1 MLAVDA
7 ETQLPDDLLLLTDK
21 NTMFGEFKPRQSVR
35 KEGNVWV
42 FAGNVEMYFR
52 TSNRQLELTL
62 ENKTKLTY
70 RIDLSR
76 TPSHS
81 KTLGPWLR
89 PEFIAEPGKS
99 PVRAGPQDG
108 YEMRYRAAFNGQD

>member
-1 MLAVDA
+1 MYQIHP
-7 ETQLPDDLLLLTDK
+7 ESCGG
-21 NTMFGEFKPRQSVR
+21 NPRR

-81 KTLGPWLR
+81 KTFGPWLR

-108 YEMRYRAAFNGQD
+108 YEIRYRAAFNGQD